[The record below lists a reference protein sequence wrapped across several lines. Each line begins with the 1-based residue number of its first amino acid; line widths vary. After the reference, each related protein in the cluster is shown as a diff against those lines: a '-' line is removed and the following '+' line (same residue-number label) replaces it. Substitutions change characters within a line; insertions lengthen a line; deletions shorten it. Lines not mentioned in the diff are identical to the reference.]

1 MTKAVLFD
9 LGDTVFKLG
18 PFDVAALRA
27 RFAGCLGE
35 RCGLELERAAAV
47 VAEMDA
53 KLQEAL
59 RLSYQDGQTA
69 EPAMASRV
77 LEHLLEFDGHS
88 EWLASEFDRFFGEA
102 DTSRWEEPAGRH
114 EFFDGLRSRGLRL
127 GFVSNTITM
136 PPLMDARLT
145 DFALRQ
151 YADVAIYS
159 VAVGHRKPNPAIYQA
174 ALGALGVAAD
184 DVLFV
189 GDRVREDVRGPQA
202 VGMRAVLTHEFRQEE
217 PGDAAP
223 LAVIRELGEVLD
235 FVGRRQ

>member
-1 MTKAVLFD
+1 
-9 LGDTVFKLG
+9 
-18 PFDVAALRA
+18 
-27 RFAGCLGE
+27 
-35 RCGLELERAAAV
+35 
-47 VAEMDA
+47 
-53 KLQEAL
+53 
-59 RLSYQDGQTA
+59 
-69 EPAMASRV
+69 
-77 LEHLLEFDGHS
+77 
-88 EWLASEFDRFFGEA
+88 
-102 DTSRWEEPAGRH
+102 
-114 EFFDGLRSRGLRL
+114 
-127 GFVSNTITM
+127 M

-145 DFALRQ
+145 HSALRQ

-174 ALGALGVAAD
+174 ALGALGVAD

-202 VGMRAVLTHEFRQEE
+202 LGMRAVLTHEFRQEE

>member
-1 MTKAVLFD
+1 MTTKAVLFD

-18 PFDVAALRA
+18 PFDIAALRT

-35 RCGLELERAAAV
+35 RCGLEFEHAVAV
-47 VAEMDA
+47 VAAMDE

-114 EFFDGLRSRGLRL
+114 EIFDSLRARGLKV

-136 PPLMDARLT
+136 PALMDARLAE
-145 DFALRQ
+145 FHLRQ
-151 YADVAIYS
+151 YADAAVYS
-159 VAVGHRKPNPAIYQA
+159 VAVGHRKPNPVIYKA
-174 ALGALGVAAD
+174 ALDALGVAAED
-184 DVLFV
+184 AVFV

-202 VGMRAVLTHEFRQEE
+202 LGMRAVLTHEFRQEDAA
-217 PGDAAP
+217 DAAP
-223 LAVIRELGEVLD
+223 LAVVRELRDVLD
-235 FVGRRQ
+235 VVSR